1 MEQNEET
8 YETPNMDALLESTEQ
23 LTYPQYL
30 YRVTKAAEADIKL
43 NPGMDA
49 SEGRIERMNRLT
61 VDTFTNIF
69 TMVSMGT
76 SNVNPIFKFVEIP
89 GDEIL
94 VDWSLHTIEEW
105 ANMEQNSETA
115 VRLAAAVV
123 KVIGH

>member
-1 MEQNEET
+1 MEENNET

-69 TMVSMGT
+69 TMVNMGSGNT
-76 SNVNPIFKFVEIP
+76 NPIFQFVEVP
-89 GDEIL
+89 GDEIY
-94 VDWSLHTIEEW
+94 VDWDLHTIEEW
-105 ANMEQNSETA
+105 ANMEQNAETA
-115 VRLAAAVV
+115 VTLAATFV
-123 KVIGH
+123 KIFGH